1 MNDTSFVHSAR
12 QVGAKG
18 EQEGGV
24 TMVTIAMRLS
34 GLALVAA
41 ALVLGAMAVLGSLG
55 RPGPFYSPL
64 VSLLALVGALLLLLA
79 LPGMYA
85 RQAEAAGWL
94 GLVGYV
100 GLSVGNV
107 LFIGFAAGPLFNPSL
122 TGLNSEISVAA
133 FVLGLA
139 LLLGLVLTAA
149 ATLRAAVYPRWAG
162 ILLLAAFVG
171 SLLGFFVAWAL
182 PPLGAALIDVTAGAT
197 LALALAWIGV
207 ALWRGAGQRAL

>member
-1 MNDTSFVHSAR
+1 MNDTSLVRPAR
-12 QVGAKG
+12 MGAGG

-24 TMVTIAMRLS
+24 TMVTVALRWS

-41 ALVLGAMAVLGSLG
+41 ALFLGAMAVLGSLG
-55 RPGPFYSPL
+55 RPGPFFSPL
-64 VSLLALVGALLLLLA
+64 VSLLALVGALMLMLA

-107 LFIGFAAGPLFNPSL
+107 LLIGFAAGPLFNPSL
-122 TGLNSEISVAA
+122 TGLNAEISVAA

-139 LLLGLVLTAA
+139 LLLGLVLTAV
-149 ATLRAAVYPRWAG
+149 ATLRARVYPRWAG
-162 ILLLAAFVG
+162 MLLLAAFVG
-171 SLLGFFVAWAL
+171 SLLGFFIAWAL
-182 PPLGAALIDVTAGAT
+182 PPLAAGLISVMAGAS

-207 ALWRGAGQRAL
+207 VLWRGAGQRVP